1 MLGDTIGGRYQIQ
14 EYLGGGGF
22 GQTYLAQDIHLPGC
36 PKCVIKQLKPKV
48 ADPITLQS
56 ARRLFDTEAQALYA
70 LGSHDRIPRLLAHFE
85 ENQQFYLAQELI
97 EGQLL
102 SQELGSGRCWSEAKV
117 IDVLDDLLS
126 TLAFVHEQG
135 VIHRDI
141 KPSNLIRRQVDQKI
155 VMIDFGSVKQVGH
168 LSAIAQ
174 EQGQVSIT
182 IAVGSL
188 GYMPNEQLAG
198 QPCLSSDIYAVGM
211 LAIQAL
217 TGIDPKTLKKDV
229 RTSEILW
236 RDQAVVSDWL
246 ADIIDRMVRYDFR
259 QRYSSAAEA
268 LFALRQAQD
277 DDEFEAD
284 ETIAIAPAV
293 SPPLAAVCS
302 TDESEQDT
310 ELEHIGLDE
319 AASEDE
325 QTLELYQGSVVF
337 NQSEG
342 HLLVWMER
350 GDELFQSQ
358 RFGAALACYER
369 ITQARPEDYLAWFKQ
384 AIALENM
391 QQYASAAESYQQV
404 IRLRPND
411 YLAWY
416 RQGKAL
422 EVLERWQEAL
432 AAYREV
438 TRLQPNNYWV
448 WHDRGQVLEQLQNQE
463 AAIAAYTKAVQIKPD
478 FQLAIDSRKRLLNR
492 LERVEQL
499 YQLQHYED
507 AIASCDQLIE
517 QEPDNSL
524 AWLMRGMAMENLG
537 QLKAA
542 VSSYARVTRLQPS
555 DHLAWYKQASVLEKI
570 DRYADA
576 LAAYNQ
582 VVELQ
587 PENCWA
593 WHDRGRM
600 LEQIGQ
606 LEEAVVSYDR
616 AVQLKSGFQEAL
628 QSCERVMNRLKHRQV
643 LR

>member
-36 PKCVIKQLKPKV
+36 PRCVIKQLKPKV

-97 EGQLL
+97 EGELL
-102 SQELGSGRCWSEAKV
+102 SQELGSGRCWSEAKL

-141 KPSNLIRRQVDQKI
+141 KPSNLIRRRSDQKI

-246 ADIIDRMVRYDFR
+246 GDIIDRMVRYDFR

-268 LFALRQAQD
+268 LSALRQEQD
-277 DDEFEAD
+277 MDEFESD
-284 ETIAIAPAV
+284 ETIAIAPVVAIPV
-293 SPPLAAVCS
+293 VPPAR
-302 TDESEQDT
+302 ESGLETALDDLTLSDT
-310 ELEHIGLDE
+310 VLD
-319 AASEDE
+319 DE
-325 QTLELYQGSVVF
+325 QTLELYQGSVIF

-342 HLLVWMER
+342 HLLMWMER
-350 GDELFQSQ
+350 GDELFQGQ
-358 RFGAALACYER
+358 RFGAALSCYER
-369 ITQARPEDYLAWFKQ
+369 ITQARPEDYLAWFKH

-391 QQYASAAESYQQV
+391 QQYAQAVESYQQV
-404 IRLRPND
+404 IQLRPND

-422 EVLERWQEAL
+422 EILERWEDAL
-432 AAYREV
+432 AAYKEV
-438 TRLQPNNYWV
+438 IRLQPNNYWV
-448 WHDRGQVLEQLQNQE
+448 WHDRGQVLERLHNQE

-478 FQLAIDSRKRLLNR
+478 FQLAIEGRKRLLNQ

-507 AIASCDQLIE
+507 AIASCDQLIA
-517 QEPDNSL
+517 QEPDNLL

-542 VSSYARVTRLQPS
+542 ASSYARVTRLQPS
-555 DHLAWYKQASVLEKI
+555 DHLAWYKQASALEKI
-570 DRYADA
+570 ERYSEA
-576 LAAYNQ
+576 LAAYER
-582 VVELQ
+582 VVDLQ
-587 PENCWA
+587 PDNCWA
-593 WHDRGRM
+593 WHDRGRV

-606 LEEAVVSYDR
+606 LEEAVISYDR

-628 QSCERVMNRLKHRQV
+628 QNCERVMNLLKHRQV
-643 LR
+643 LK

>member
-22 GQTYLAQDIHLPGC
+22 GQTYLAQDIHLPGY
-36 PKCVIKQLKPKV
+36 PRCVIKQLKPKV

-70 LGSHDRIPRLLAHFE
+70 LGNHDRIPRLLAHFE

-97 EGQLL
+97 DGQLL
-102 SQELGSGRCWSEAKV
+102 SQELGAGRCWSEAKL
-117 IDVLDDLLS
+117 IEVLDDLLS

-141 KPSNLIRRQVDQKI
+141 KPSNLIRRRSDQKI

-259 QRYSSAAEA
+259 QRYSSAGEA
-268 LFALRQAQD
+268 LAALRQTEEDA
-277 DDEFEAD
+277 FEAD

-293 SPPLAAVCS
+293 SSPAANPARGSDVDTLLDDFAIDDTTS
-302 TDESEQDT
+302 GDEP
-310 ELEHIGLDE
+310 
-319 AASEDE
+319 
-325 QTLELYQGSVVF
+325 TLELYQGSVIF
-337 NQSEG
+337 NPSDG
-342 HLLVWMER
+342 HLLVWMEL

-358 RFGAALACYER
+358 RFGAALSCYER
-369 ITQARPEDYLAWFKQ
+369 IIKARPEDYLTWFKH

-391 QQYASAAESYQQV
+391 QQYADAVESYQQV

-422 EVLERWQEAL
+422 EILERWADAL
-432 AAYREV
+432 AAYKEV
-438 TRLQPNNYWV
+438 IRLQPNNYWV
-448 WHDRGQVLEQLQNQE
+448 WHDRGQVLERLHNQE

-478 FQLAIDSRKRLLNR
+478 FQLAIDSRKRLLNQ

-542 VSSYARVTRLQPS
+542 ASSYARVTRLQPS

-570 DRYADA
+570 ERYSDA
-576 LAAYNQ
+576 LTAYNQ
-582 VVELQ
+582 VVALQ
-587 PENCWA
+587 PDNCWA
-593 WHDRGRM
+593 WHDRGRI

-606 LEEAVVSYDR
+606 LEEAIVSYDR